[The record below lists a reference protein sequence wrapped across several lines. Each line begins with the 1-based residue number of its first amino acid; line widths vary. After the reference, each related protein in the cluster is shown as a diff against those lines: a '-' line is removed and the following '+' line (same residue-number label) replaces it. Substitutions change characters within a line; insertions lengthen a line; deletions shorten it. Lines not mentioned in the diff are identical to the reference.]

1 MTDKDKR
8 IIETCGAMLP
18 RMSEREKDDF
28 LKFTDGMA
36 FLSDYRVRTVRAADS
51 SQQRPQA

>member
-28 LKFTDGMA
+28 LKFTEGMA
-36 FLSDYRVRTVRAADS
+36 FLSDYRGRTVRAADS

>member
-1 MTDKDKR
+1 MTDKEKR

-28 LKFTDGMA
+28 LKFTEGMA
-36 FLSDYRVRTVRAADS
+36 FLSDYRVRTADGA
-51 SQQRPQA
+51 QQRPQA

>member
-28 LKFTDGMA
+28 LKFTEGMA

>member
-1 MTDKDKR
+1 MTDKEKK
-8 IIETCGAMLP
+8 IIKTCGAMLP

-28 LKFTDGMA
+28 LKFTEGMA

-51 SQQRPQA
+51 LHQRPQA

>member
-28 LKFTDGMA
+28 LKFTEGMA
-36 FLSDYRVRTVRAADS
+36 FLSDYRVRTADGA
-51 SQQRPQA
+51 QQRTQV

>member
-1 MTDKDKR
+1 MTSKDKK

-28 LKFTDGMA
+28 LKFTEGMA
-36 FLSDYRVRTVRAADS
+36 FLSDYRVRTARTTDSASQRA
-51 SQQRPQA
+51 QT

>member
-1 MTDKDKR
+1 MTDKEKR

-28 LKFTDGMA
+28 LKFTEGMA

>member
-1 MTDKDKR
+1 MTAKDKK

-28 LKFTDGMA
+28 CQLLWGG
-36 FLSDYRVRTVRAADS
+36 
-51 SQQRPQA
+51 